1 MVPRFGT
8 VSALTEKEE
17 SIQVKILIY
26 IIRNEAE
33 NIFNTFQLPS
43 DDEKKFKTVSD
54 KFSEHFVK
62 GRNTILK
69 RSRFNHKK
77 QMDGESADSFT
88 TDLYA
93 LGEQCNYGILK
104 GEMIRDR
111 IAAGI
116 KTADSR
122 RNYS

>member
-1 MVPRFGT
+1 
-8 VSALTEKEE
+8 
-17 SIQVKILIY
+17 
-26 IIRNEAE
+26 
-33 NIFNTFQLPS
+33 
-43 DDEKKFKTVSD
+43 
-54 KFSEHFVK
+54 
-62 GRNTILK
+62 
-69 RSRFNHKK
+69 
-77 QMDGESADSFT
+77 MDGESADSFT